1 MSSALAIASVT
12 AVLRDLLNNGLI
24 DHNVPSAVGGDVRV
38 TAVPPDRINLT
49 DGQFRSH
56 LNIYLYKVSHNSGW
70 RNVGLPTRDS
80 NGERTSNQPL
90 ALNLHYLLTAYG
102 NEELHSEI
110 LLGYGMQILHETP
123 VLTRDAIRTSLQPP
137 TPGTN
142 LGELPPQL
150 QALFTS
156 ELAEQFE
163 QIKIWPET
171 MTPEELFNTW
181 SAFSTTYRPSAL
193 YQASVVLIES
203 RRPFK
208 SALPVRARNV
218 YVVPFKQPVVEQL
231 MSQAAPGDP
240 ALNQPILAG
249 HLLVV
254 QGRNLRGEE
263 TLLVVSGVEV
273 TPDPSDITDTQ
284 IVAPVPAGLPA
295 GVQGVQVVHRLL
307 MGSPPVPHR
316 GVESNVAAFVL
327 RPQVVAPV
335 TVANVVGSGAAPRS
349 ADMTVTVEPTVGP
362 TQRVVLLLN
371 EFRTPAS
378 PPGAVLPPALSYSFV
393 APTRLDLQSPP
404 ASPPGASISVTVPV
418 SGVRA
423 GSYLV
428 RVQVDGA
435 ESPLESDAAGRF
447 VSPQVTIP

>member
-1 MSSALAIASVT
+1 MTSALAIASVT

-24 DHNVPSAVGGDVRV
+24 DHNVPGAVGDVTV
-38 TAVPPDRINLT
+38 TALPPDRIDLTANQFASRLNL
-49 DGQFRSH
+49 
-56 LNIYLYKVSHNSGW
+56 YLYKVSHNAGW

-80 NGERTSNQPL
+80 NGERVSNQPL

-137 TPGTN
+137 T
-142 LGELPPQL
+142 LGANFSGLPPQL
-150 QALFTS
+150 RALFTS
-156 ELAEQFE
+156 ELAEQVE

-171 MTPEELFNTW
+171 MTADELFNTW

-193 YQASVVLIES
+193 YQASVVLIDS
-203 RRPFK
+203 RRPVK
-208 SALPVRARNV
+208 SALPVRARNL
-218 YVVPFKQPVVEQL
+218 YVVPFKQPVVEQVR
-231 MSQAAPGDP
+231 SQTAPGDP
-240 ALNQPILAG
+240 VLEQPILAG

-254 QGRNLRGEE
+254 RGQNLRGEE
-263 TLLVVSGVEV
+263 TLLKVSGVEV
-273 TPDPSDITDTQ
+273 TPAPEDISDTQ
-284 IVAPVPAGLPA
+284 VVAPIPAGLPA

-316 GVESNVAAFVL
+316 GVESNVAPFVL
-327 RPQVVAPV
+327 RPRLVAPV
-335 TVANVVGSGAAPRS
+335 AVANVQGAGSELRAA
-349 ADMTVTVEPTVGP
+349 DLTVVVEPEVGA

-371 EFRTPAS
+371 EFQTPAS
-378 PPGAVLPPALSYSFV
+378 PPGAVAPPAHSYSIA
-393 APTRLDLQSPP
+393 APTRLNLQSPP
-404 ASPPGASISVTVPV
+404 TSPPAAASSITVPV

-428 RVQVDGA
+428 RIQVDGA
-435 ESPLESDAAGRF
+435 ESPLGADGLGRY